1 MGASSVSK
9 PQSEAWADVHTR
21 ALENFK
27 AAWEACWEER
37 AQCLE
42 DRRFVCVPGAQWEG
56 PLELQYE
63 NKPRL
68 EVDKVSLAVTKIC
81 NEYRNNRVD
90 VMFAPKDGT
99 SADELADAC
108 AARYRADEAD
118 SCAEDARDN
127 AFDEAV
133 MGGFGAWRLRSQY
146 EDERDSSN
154 EYQCLRWE
162 AIYEADQY
170 VFFDAN
176 ARRHDKSDAQHGFL
190 LTPITRAA
198 YKKEHD
204 DEPSTWP
211 VQRWDYGG
219 NFQWCTPDIVILAEY
234 YEIEQKRDQVEVWV
248 HLVSGE
254 EKRELKSKLDAS
266 EGDPRKDMQ
275 IEGYKLDPAQG
286 KRIKRPVVHKW
297 LLSGNGVLEDCGII
311 AGEHIPIIPVYGKRR
326 VVDEVERCTGHVRK
340 CKDSQRLKNVQL
352 SKLAEIAG
360 KSSVEKPIFFPE
372 QIAGHE
378 VRWAEDNVKDFPYLL
393 VNPIYD
399 ANGQPIYTSA
409 TGYTKPPVIPEALAA
424 LLQITETDIKEILG
438 NQEQGE
444 SVEPNISGKVIELVQ
459 ARLDMQTSGYIEQLK
474 KSCKWAGQVWLSAAK
489 DVYVENGRKLKGI
502 TSEGATIPL
511 VIGKQTVNK
520 SGVTVS
526 ENDFS
531 KANFEVKVDVG
542 PATASRRQSVVR
554 SMANILQ
561 VTTDPQDQQ
570 VITATMFANMEGE
583 GLTDLRKY
591 YRKKMLKMGV
601 AEPTEA
607 EKAELNKEAETAKP
621 DPNTEYLQAEA
632 KRAEAEAKEKTAN
645 VVLKVAQAGKTEAE
659 RIKIVSETDAQ
670 QQEQGLQIID
680 RVAPNLLPGQS
691 TQPAATP
698 QADAAP
704 NLPQPIGV

>member
-1 MGASSVSK
+1 VTK
-9 PQSEAWADVHTR
+9 PQAETWPDIHAR

-27 AAWEACWEER
+27 ASWDACWEER

-42 DRRFVCVPGAQWEG
+42 DRRFICVPGAQWEG

-68 EVDKVSLAVTKIC
+68 EVDKIALAVTKIC

-90 VMFAPKDGT
+90 VMFAPKNGEA
-99 SADELADAC
+99 ADELADAC

-127 AFDEAV
+127 AFDEGV

-146 EDERDSSN
+146 EDDADSEN

-176 ARRHDKSDAQHGFL
+176 ARRHDKSDAKHACL

-198 YKKEHD
+198 YKAEYGD
-204 DEPSTWP
+204 DPSSWP
-211 VQRWDYGG
+211 IQRWDSGH
-219 NFQWCTPDIVILAEY
+219 FQWCTPDLVFLCEY
-234 YEIEQKRDQVEVWV
+234 YEVEQKRDVVEVWASQI
-248 HLVSGE
+248 SGDE
-254 EKRELKSKLDAS
+254 ERHLKSKLDAS
-266 EGDPRKDMQ
+266 EGDPRYDM
-275 IEGYKLDPAQG
+275 EVKGYKLART
-286 KRIKRPVVHKW
+286 KKIKRPVVHKW
-297 LLSGNGVLEDCGII
+297 LLNGNAVLEDCGLIP
-311 AGEHIPIIPVYGKRR
+311 GEHIPIIPFYGKRR

-352 SKLAEIAG
+352 SKLAEISG
-360 KSSVEKPIFFPE
+360 KSSVEKPIMFPE

-378 VRWAEDNVKDFPYLL
+378 VRWSEDNIKDYPYLL
-393 VNPIYD
+393 INPIYD
-399 ANGQPIYTSA
+399 ANGQPIYSGA
-409 TGYTKPPVIPEALAA
+409 IGFTKPPVIPEALAA

-459 ARLDMQTSGYIEQLK
+459 ARLDMQTSGYIENMK
-474 KSCKWAGQVWLSAAK
+474 KACKRAGEVWLSAAK
-489 DVYVENGRKLKGI
+489 DIYVEEGRKLKGI
-502 TSEGATIPL
+502 TNTGDTVPL
-511 VIGKQTVNK
+511 VVGKITVSK
-520 SGVTVS
+520 SGKTVA

-531 KANFEVKVDVG
+531 KANFECRVDVG
-542 PATASRRQSVVR
+542 PATASRKQSVVR

-561 VTTDPQDQQ
+561 VTQDPQDQQ

-583 GLTDLRKY
+583 GLGDLRKY
-591 YRKKMLKMGV
+591 YRKKMLKLGV
-601 AEPTEA
+601 AQPTEA
-607 EKAELNKEAETAKP
+607 EKVEMDKEAEGEKP
-621 DPNTEYLQAEA
+621 DANTEFLQASARQADAEA
-632 KRAEAEAKEKTAN
+632 KQATAN

-659 RIKIVSETDAQ
+659 RVKIESETDQ
-670 QQEQGLQIID
+670 QQQSQGLEIID
-680 RVAPNLLPGQS
+680 RVAPNLLPGQ
-691 TQPAATP
+691 P
-698 QADAAP
+698 QQSQ
-704 NLPQPIGV
+704 PQPQPTGA